1 MNNKYTDLI
10 HQTYHFP
17 QAGFKVEDNH
27 LWFNNIPIK
36 DLVQQF
42 GTPLKLTYIPK
53 IGEQIEKAREYFPNY
68 RIISSGGVKIIAGR
82 IYISPP
88 SKMIGRDFA
97 ILQNARYLILSNSS
111 FSWWGAWTNQ
121 IAEVVIAPKYWAAYN
136 VSKSFWS
143 TAEIAEPTWIW
154 KGREN

>member
-1 MNNKYTDLI
+1 LNNKYTDLI

-53 IGEQIEKAREYFPNY
+53 IGEQIEKARELF
-68 RIISSGGVKIIAGR
+68 R
-82 IYISPP
+82 
-88 SKMIGRDFA
+88 
-97 ILQNARYLILSNSS
+97 NAM
-111 FSWWGAWTNQ
+111 
-121 IAEVVIAPKYWAAYN
+121 EK
-136 VSKSFWS
+136 
-143 TAEIAEPTWIW
+143 
-154 KGREN
+154 